1 MSAMPWIMISVIAG
15 ILVVLAIAAMIWKHR
30 RNEYFSK
37 GTDYRAFFWMGLVWV
52 IFGGPVMWLYREFS
66 MSGLFAIGVI
76 FLAMG
81 LANRDKWG
89 KQTKLSKQEANW
101 KIVALI
107 ACILLV
113 LAGII
118 AFEMFYL
125 A

>member
-1 MSAMPWIMISVIAG
+1 MSAMPWIIISIVAG
-15 ILVVLAIAAMIWKHR
+15 ILVVLAVAAIIWKHR

-37 GTDYRAFFWMGLVWV
+37 GPDYRAFFWMGLVWV
-52 IFGGPVMWLYREFS
+52 IVGGPVMWLYREFS
-66 MSGLFAIGVI
+66 MSGLFAIGVV

-89 KQTKLSKQEANW
+89 KQERLSRQESNR
-101 KIVALI
+101 KII
-107 ACILLV
+107 AVIAGILLV

-118 AFEMFYL
+118 AFELFYL